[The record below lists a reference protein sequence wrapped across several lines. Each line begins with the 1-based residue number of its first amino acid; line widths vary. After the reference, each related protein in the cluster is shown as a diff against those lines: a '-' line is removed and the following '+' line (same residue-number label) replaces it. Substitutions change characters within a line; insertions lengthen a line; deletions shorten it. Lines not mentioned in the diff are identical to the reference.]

1 MKAQNLKFLL
11 RLCLNTAL
19 AVGLLGQAS
28 AARAAD
34 DTARFYGQW
43 KTTVSSNGQT
53 VTIISLHDASGFR
66 NYVVTPTGL
75 TFAGSGAFSAA
86 NGIWFAAS
94 PPPNNG
100 GTYRFVDSNTA
111 ICTNA
116 VGQTVTW
123 RRDNTPLGQGIAP
136 PSLPES
142 TLLASQ
148 PRIGA
153 SRVQSA
159 TGAPVGHDAEATPSP
174 QQRGLTAEA
183 PTGQSDLGPG
193 QNYALLIGIDDYAAP
208 LPKLKTAVNDAQS
221 FAALLSSKYGFQVT
235 TLLNQDA
242 TRDKILAAITHFR
255 KSLAENDSFLIYYA
269 GHGSYD
275 RDTDKGYWLPVDAD
289 PDPLIRSRD
298 ISADDLITE
307 VRGLAAR
314 HVIVI
319 SDSCFSGDLS
329 RDAGDLSP
337 SDGNQAY
344 IHRMMRAPSRTLMAS
359 GSDEPVSD
367 SGSQGHSVFAAQL
380 LRAMQSRIGQSF
392 TADDL
397 FVSIR
402 RSVLARSGQSPQ
414 YTPLR
419 NSLRPT
425 ASLDTGDFVFNATAK
440 PK

>member
-1 MKAQNLKFLL
+1 MQKQH
-11 RLCLNTAL
+11 
-19 AVGLLGQAS
+19 QA
-28 AARAAD
+28 R
-34 DTARFYGQW
+34 
-43 KTTVSSNGQT
+43 SS
-53 VTIISLHDASGFR
+53 VA
-66 NYVVTPTGL
+66 
-75 TFAGSGAFSAA
+75 
-86 NGIWFAAS
+86 
-94 PPPNNG
+94 
-100 GTYRFVDSNTA
+100 
-111 ICTNA
+111 
-116 VGQTVTW
+116 
-123 RRDNTPLGQGIAP
+123 
-136 PSLPES
+136 SLPRPLP
-142 TLLASQ
+142 TK
-148 PRIGA
+148 
-153 SRVQSA
+153 A
-159 TGAPVGHDAEATPSP
+159 T
-174 QQRGLTAEA
+174 
-183 PTGQSDLGPG
+183 LGPG
-193 QNYALLIGIDDYAAP
+193 GNYALVIGIDDYAAP

-344 IHRMMRAPSRTLMAS
+344 IRRMMRAPSRTLMAS

-380 LRAMQSRIGQSF
+380 LQAMQSRIGQSF

-402 RSVLARSGQSPQ
+402 KSVLARSGQSPQ

-425 ASLDTGDFVFNATAK
+425 ASLDTGDFVFSAIAK
-440 PK
+440 SK